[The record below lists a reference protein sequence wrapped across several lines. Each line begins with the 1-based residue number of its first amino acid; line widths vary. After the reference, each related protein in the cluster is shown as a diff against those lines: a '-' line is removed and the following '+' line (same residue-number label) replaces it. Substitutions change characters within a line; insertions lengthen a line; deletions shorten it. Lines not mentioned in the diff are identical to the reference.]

1 MKTNE
6 EITLY
11 EPENY
16 RKNYKAY
23 LVGLL
28 STNYK
33 TYENKGD
40 AEKEYNKLVSE
51 LGSNGKM
58 IKNKSE
64 RSYKLYIDPDGKE
77 NTDFYSALSN
87 FLNASRISRK
97 NNKILSFEA
106 NEAPYGMITVYY
118 KDKYGNKQH
127 FTVHSDQF
135 GFSAVPCIYFRKN
148 YPLSRYLE
156 MQKNKSDKDP
166 DAIAEFLA
174 NYVYTTRTIGGSFL
188 WPESWYKLYNMNR
201 GNGRIYKSDNK
212 DNNKVNN
219 IGYIEDRVD
228 LTLLEIKHY
237 FEYRDLD
244 DKKNFKYS
252 GDILFSRYKIPDA
265 QTWFGFFDSFED
277 YVDFFLFNDF
287 VDKDKQTK
295 EYTPINI
302 LTGEPFEKDYLN
314 YEKDVL
320 KVLEEDKLK
329 AMLDLVMD
337 KVKTRSEDMEKLIA
351 KYDQTNDTK
360 GEKHENILH
369 E

>member
-6 EITLY
+6 EITSY
-11 EPENY
+11 EPKNFKE
-16 RKNYKAY
+16 NYKAY
-23 LVGLL
+23 LVDLL
-28 STNYK
+28 TK
-33 TYENKGD
+33 DYEFCKSREA
-40 AEKEYNKLVSE
+40 AEKKCNKIVLDLRKKGE
-51 LGSNGKM
+51 I
-58 IKNKSE
+58 IKDKSE
-64 RSYKLYIDPDGKE
+64 SSNKLYIDPDKKE
-77 NTDFYSALSN
+77 NEEFYRELSN

-166 DAIAEFLA
+166 DAVAEFLA
-174 NYVYTTRTIGGSFL
+174 NYVYTTRTLGGSFL
-188 WPESWYKLYNMNR
+188 WPETLWKDYNKSR
-201 GNGRIYKSDNK
+201 GNGN
-212 DNNKVNN
+212 
-219 IGYIEDRVD
+219 YIEDRVD

-244 DKKNFKYS
+244 DKKKFKYS
-252 GDILFSRYKIPDA
+252 GDILFRYYDNLDA
-265 QTWFGFFDSFED
+265 QTWFGFFDGFED
-277 YVDFFLFNDF
+277 YVDFFMFNDF

-302 LTGEPFEKDYLN
+302 LTGEAFETDYPGYKKDTLKEIED
-314 YEKDVL
+314 EKQL
-320 KVLEEDKLK
+320 KEMLERVRDMVEKRTKKMED
-329 AMLDLVMD
+329 
-337 KVKTRSEDMEKLIA
+337 LINEY
-351 KYDQTNDTK
+351 KQTNDTK

>member
-77 NTDFYSALSN
+77 NKGFYSALSD

-127 FTVHSDQF
+127 FTVHSDQL
-135 GFSAVPCIYFRKN
+135 GFSADTWIYFSTK

-156 MQKNKSDKDP
+156 MQKNKLDKLKNKSDIDVVA
-166 DAIAEFLA
+166 DFLTK
-174 NYVYTTRTIGGSFL
+174 YVYTTRTIGGSFL
-188 WPESWYKLYNMNR
+188 WPETLWKDYNKSR
-201 GNGRIYKSDNK
+201 GNGN
-212 DNNKVNN
+212 
-219 IGYIEDRVD
+219 YIEDRVD

-244 DKKNFKYS
+244 DKKKFKYS
-252 GDILFSRYKIPDA
+252 GDILFRYYDNLDA

-277 YVDFFLFNDF
+277 YVDFFMFNDF

-302 LTGEPFEKDYLN
+302 LAGKAFETDYPVYKTNTLKEIED
-314 YEKDVL
+314 EKQL
-320 KVLEEDKLK
+320 KEMLEQVRDMVEKRTKKMED
-329 AMLDLVMD
+329 
-337 KVKTRSEDMEKLIA
+337 LINEY
-351 KYDQTNDTK
+351 KQTNDTK

>member
-6 EITLY
+6 EITSY
-11 EPENY
+11 EPKNFKE
-16 RKNYKAY
+16 NYKAY
-23 LVGLL
+23 LVDLL
-28 STNYK
+28 TK
-33 TYENKGD
+33 DYEFCKSREA
-40 AEKEYNKLVSE
+40 AEKKCNKIVLDLRKKGE
-51 LGSNGKM
+51 I
-58 IKNKSE
+58 IKDKSE
-64 RSYKLYIDPDGKE
+64 SSNKLYIDPDKKE
-77 NTDFYSALSN
+77 NEEFYRELSN

-166 DAIAEFLA
+166 DAVAEFLA
-174 NYVYTTRTIGGSFL
+174 NYVYTTRTLGGSFL
-188 WPESWYKLYNMNR
+188 WPETLWKDYNKGR
-201 GNGRIYKSDNK
+201 GNGN
-212 DNNKVNN
+212 
-219 IGYIEDRVD
+219 YIEDRVD

-244 DKKNFKYS
+244 DKKKFKYS
-252 GDILFSRYKIPDA
+252 GDILFRYYDNLDA

-277 YVDFFLFNDF
+277 YVDFFMFNDF

-302 LTGEPFEKDYLN
+302 LTGEAFETDYPGYKKDTLKEIED
-314 YEKDVL
+314 EKQL
-320 KVLEEDKLK
+320 KEMLERVRDMVEKRTKKMED
-329 AMLDLVMD
+329 
-337 KVKTRSEDMEKLIA
+337 LINEY
-351 KYDQTNDTK
+351 KQTNDTK

>member
-6 EITLY
+6 EIKSYGLTSLNGDYKKYLIYLLENEY
-11 EPENY
+11 EFSKSKDEAEN
-16 RKNYKAY
+16 ACCE
-23 LVGLL
+23 LL
-28 STNYK
+28 T
-33 TYENKGD
+33 
-40 AEKEYNKLVSE
+40 KL
-51 LGSNGKM
+51 
-58 IKNKSE
+58 NKSGDIVYDVCKSE
-64 RSYKLYIDPDGKE
+64 CKIYNDPDNKK
-77 NTDFYSALSN
+77 NTDFYDKLAS
-87 FLNASRISRK
+87 FLNAASWK
-97 NNKILSFEA
+97 NKKNLYFKA

-118 KDKYGNKQH
+118 KDKKGEEHH
-127 FTVHSDQF
+127 FTIHSDQL
-135 GFSAVPCIYFRKN
+135 GFSAVPCIYFKQN

-188 WPESWYKLYNMNR
+188 WPETLWKSYNPGR
-201 GNGRIYKSDNK
+201 GCAK
-212 DNNKVNN
+212 
-219 IGYIEDRVD
+219 IEDRVD

-244 DKKNFKYS
+244 DKKKFKYRR
-252 GDILFSRYKIPDA
+252 DILFSRYKIPDA

-277 YVDFFLFNDF
+277 YVDFFMFNDF

-295 EYTPINI
+295 EYMPINI
-302 LTGEPFEKDYLN
+302 LTGEAFEKGYLN
-314 YEKDVL
+314 SETNTLKDIKDEKQ
-320 KVLEEDKLK
+320 LK
-329 AMLDLVMD
+329 AMLDLVMR
-337 KVKTRSEDMEKLIA
+337 KVKARSVNMEKLIA

>member
-6 EITLY
+6 EITSY
-11 EPENY
+11 EPKNFKE
-16 RKNYKAY
+16 NYKAY
-23 LVGLL
+23 LVDLL
-28 STNYK
+28 TK
-33 TYENKGD
+33 DYEFCKSREA
-40 AEKEYNKLVSE
+40 AEKKCNKIVLDLRKKGE
-51 LGSNGKM
+51 I
-58 IKNKSE
+58 IKDKSE
-64 RSYKLYIDPDGKE
+64 SSNKLYIDPDKKE
-77 NTDFYSALSN
+77 NEEFYRELSN

-166 DAIAEFLA
+166 DAVAEFLA
-174 NYVYTTRTIGGSFL
+174 NYVYTTRTLGSSFL
-188 WPESWYKLYNMNR
+188 WPETLWKDYNKSR
-201 GNGRIYKSDNK
+201 GNGN
-212 DNNKVNN
+212 
-219 IGYIEDRVD
+219 YIEDRVD

-244 DKKNFKYS
+244 DKKKFKYS
-252 GDILFSRYKIPDA
+252 GDILFRYYDNLDA

-277 YVDFFLFNDF
+277 YVDFFMFNDF

-302 LTGEPFEKDYLN
+302 LTGEAFETDYPGYKKDTLKEIED
-314 YEKDVL
+314 EKQL
-320 KVLEEDKLK
+320 KEMLERVRDMVEKRTKKMED
-329 AMLDLVMD
+329 
-337 KVKTRSEDMEKLIA
+337 LINEY
-351 KYDQTNDTK
+351 KQTNDTK

>member
-6 EITLY
+6 EITSY
-11 EPENY
+11 EPKNFKE
-16 RKNYKAY
+16 NYKAY
-23 LVGLL
+23 LVDLL
-28 STNYK
+28 TK
-33 TYENKGD
+33 DYEFCKSREA
-40 AEKEYNKLVSE
+40 AEKKCNKIVLDLRKKGEIIKDKS
-51 LGSNGKM
+51 GSSN
-58 IKNKSE
+58 
-64 RSYKLYIDPDGKE
+64 KLYIDPDKKE
-77 NTDFYSALSN
+77 NEEFYRELSN

-166 DAIAEFLA
+166 DAVAEFLA
-174 NYVYTTRTIGGSFL
+174 NYVYTTRTLGGSFL
-188 WPESWYKLYNMNR
+188 WPETLWKDYNKSR
-201 GNGRIYKSDNK
+201 GNGN
-212 DNNKVNN
+212 
-219 IGYIEDRVD
+219 YIEDRVD

-244 DKKNFKYS
+244 DKKKFKYS
-252 GDILFSRYKIPDA
+252 GDILFRYYDNLDA

-277 YVDFFLFNDF
+277 YVDFFMFNDF

-302 LTGEPFEKDYLN
+302 LTGEAFETDYPGYKKDTLKEIED
-314 YEKDVL
+314 EKQL
-320 KVLEEDKLK
+320 KEMLERVRDMVEKRTKKMED
-329 AMLDLVMD
+329 
-337 KVKTRSEDMEKLIA
+337 LINEY
-351 KYDQTNDTK
+351 KQTNDTK

>member
-1 MKTNE
+1 METNKKIKSYELENFE
-6 EITLY
+6 E
-11 EPENY
+11 
-16 RKNYKAY
+16 NYKAY

-28 STNYK
+28 STDYECVMNDEAAKKEKNRIDDILKERGVVCNNIYK
-33 TYENKGD
+33 
-40 AEKEYNKLVSE
+40 
-51 LGSNGKM
+51 
-58 IKNKSE
+58 
-64 RSYKLYIDPDGKE
+64 DPDGKE
-77 NTDFYSALSN
+77 NIDFYRDLSN

-106 NEAPYGMITVYY
+106 NEAPFGMITVYY
-118 KDKYGNKQH
+118 KDKYGNEQH
-127 FTVHSDQF
+127 FTVHSDQL
-135 GFSAVPCIYFRKN
+135 GFSAVCLKYFRKN

-188 WPESWYKLYNMNR
+188 WPESWYKGYNMSR
-201 GNGRIYKSDNK
+201 GNGREIK
-212 DNNKVNN
+212 DKIIKGNA
-219 IGYIEDRVD
+219 GYIEDRVD

-237 FEYRDLD
+237 FEYRELD
-244 DKKNFKYS
+244 DKKKFKYS
-252 GDILFSRYKIPDA
+252 GDILFRYYDNLDA

-277 YVDFFLFNDF
+277 YVDFFMFNDF

-302 LTGEPFEKDYLN
+302 LTGAPFEKDYLN
-314 YEKDVL
+314 YKTNTLKEIEDEKQL
-320 KVLEEDKLK
+320 KE
-329 AMLDLVMD
+329 MLDLVMR
-337 KVKTRSEDMEKLIA
+337 KVKTRSENMEKLIA
-351 KYDQTNDTK
+351 KYNQTNDTK

>member
-6 EITLY
+6 EITSY
-11 EPENY
+11 EPENFEE
-16 RKNYKAY
+16 NYKAY

-28 STNYK
+28 STD
-33 TYENKGD
+33 YECVMNDK
-40 AEKEYNKLVSE
+40 AAQKEKNRIDDILK
-51 LGSNGKM
+51 
-58 IKNKSE
+58 E
-64 RSYKLYIDPDGKE
+64 RGVVCNNIYIDPDGKK
-77 NTDFYSALSN
+77 NKGFYRDLSN

-188 WPESWYKLYNMNR
+188 WPETLHEQYNKHR
-201 GNGRIYKSDNK
+201 GNGS
-212 DNNKVNN
+212 
-219 IGYIEDRVD
+219 YIEDRVD
-228 LTLLEIKHY
+228 LTLLEIKHIY
-237 FEYRDLD
+237 EIRQWEKLLPYG
-244 DKKNFKYS
+244 
-252 GDILFSRYKIPDA
+252 GDILFQSCKNNDA
-265 QTWFGFFDSFED
+265 QTWFGFFKSFED
-277 YVDFFLFNDF
+277 YVDFFEFNDF
-287 VDKDKQTK
+287 VENISKTSKK
-295 EYTPINI
+295 EYMPINI
-302 LTGEPFEKDYLN
+302 LTGKAFETDYPRRQT
-314 YEKDVL
+314 DVL
-320 KVLEEDKLK
+320 KEIEDEKQLK
-329 AMLDLVMD
+329 AMLERVRNMVAKRTKKMEDLINEY
-337 KVKTRSEDMEKLIA
+337 K
-351 KYDQTNDTK
+351 QTNDTK
-360 GEKHENILH
+360 GEQHENILH